1 MAKNNVSAKNEITM
15 AGRWANL
22 KQYVVNIFNELKK
35 VHWPNRQ
42 QLIAYTIVV
51 LISVALVA
59 LIIWLFD
66 SGVSLILQMLF
77 ESFA

>member
-1 MAKNNVSAKNEITM
+1 M